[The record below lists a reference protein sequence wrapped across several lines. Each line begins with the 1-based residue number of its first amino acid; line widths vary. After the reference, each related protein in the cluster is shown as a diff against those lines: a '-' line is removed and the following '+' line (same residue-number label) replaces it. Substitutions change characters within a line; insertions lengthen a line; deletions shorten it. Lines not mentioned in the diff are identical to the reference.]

1 MKYFKKYL
9 AYILII
15 LLFILST
22 GVIFYIY
29 KNSNPKYL
37 KVVFLNVG
45 QGDAIYIESPN
56 KKQILID
63 GGRGGNIL
71 PNLMKVMPLFDR
83 SIDML
88 IITNPDQD
96 HIGGLVEVLENYKV
110 GMVLESG
117 TKTETLVYNNLEK
130 EIIKNKV
137 IKNIAK
143 RGMHIV
149 LDEEKN
155 IYFDILFPDR
165 DVSTWER
172 NDGSIVGRLVYKDKS
187 FMLMGDATL
196 YTENLIEWNENLKN
210 LKSNVLKLGHHGSR
224 TSTGLLWLEKVDPDI
239 AIISAG
245 KNNTYGHPHKEII
258 DKLKSLDIKFLETHK
273 EGNLIFKTDG
283 EVLIQK

>member
-1 MKYFKKYL
+1 
-9 AYILII
+9 
-15 LLFILST
+15 
-22 GVIFYIY
+22 
-29 KNSNPKYL
+29 
-37 KVVFLNVG
+37 
-45 QGDAIYIESPN
+45 
-56 KKQILID
+56 
-63 GGRGGNIL
+63 
-71 PNLMKVMPLFDR
+71 
-83 SIDML
+83 
-88 IITNPDQD
+88 
-96 HIGGLVEVLENYKV
+96 
-110 GMVLESG
+110 
-117 TKTETLVYNNLEK
+117 
-130 EIIKNKV
+130 
-137 IKNIAK
+137 
-143 RGMHIV
+143 MHIV

-196 YTENLIEWNENLKN
+196 YTENLIEWNESLKN

-245 KNNTYGHPHKEII
+245 KNNIYGHPHKEII
-258 DKLKSLDIKFLETHK
+258 DKLKSLDIKFLETYK